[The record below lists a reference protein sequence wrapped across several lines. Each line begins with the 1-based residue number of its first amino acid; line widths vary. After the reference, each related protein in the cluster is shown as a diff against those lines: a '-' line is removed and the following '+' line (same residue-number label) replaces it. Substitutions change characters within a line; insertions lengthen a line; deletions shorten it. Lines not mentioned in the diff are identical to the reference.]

1 MSKITGKRNVGNIAY
16 LTLES
21 YEPPTYEDFEVKVM
35 ITKEIIAP
43 KWERGEEYH
52 YFCDVL
58 AISNNAPENPIII
71 GNTPGK
77 NLRKNPKLGKKFW
90 IY

>member
-1 MSKITGKRNVGNIAY
+1 MSKITGKRNVGDVAY

-21 YEPPTYEDFEVKVM
+21 YVPPYEVFEVKVL

-43 KWERGEEYH
+43 KWGRGEEYH
-52 YFCDVL
+52 YFYDVL
-58 AISNNAPENPIII
+58 DVSNNAPDNPIII

-77 NLRKNPKLGKKFW
+77 DFRKNPKLGKKFW
-90 IY
+90 TN